1 MEYGFEWDLRKGWGL
16 ITVLTGRV
24 SKAVRLDSFRLLSR
38 KAVGLGV
45 LDDWNPVKWPVCL

>member
-1 MEYGFEWDLRKGWGL
+1 MEYGFERDLRKGWGL

-24 SKAVRLDSFRLLSR
+24 SNTVRLDSFRLLSR